1 MSDEKT
7 LDQNK
12 QIARRYYEECWN
24 QGKADRLSQLVS
36 RDCRI
41 HDPVFPNLVSGLDR
55 LTDHLGMCR
64 KAFPDL
70 QFTID
75 DTIAERDEVVVHW
88 TARGT
93 QGGPF
98 LGIPPTHKAASV
110 SGTSIFRIQNQ
121 KISEQFI
128 DWNLLTLLEQLGAAT
143 APKVQV
149 MTR

>member
-1 MSDEKT
+1 MSDEKV

-24 QGKADRLSQLVS
+24 QGKVDRLGQFVS

-41 HDPVFPNLVSGLDR
+41 HDPVFPNLTSGLER
-55 LTDHLGMCR
+55 LTDHINMCR
-64 KAFPDL
+64 NSFPDL
-70 QFTID
+70 RFSID

-88 TARGT
+88 TGRGT
-93 QGGPF
+93 QSGSF
-98 LGIPPTHKAASV
+98 LGIQPTHKTASV

-121 KISEQFI
+121 KISEQFV

-143 APKVQV
+143 APKVSA